1 MGCPAAQALFEDY
14 AQAAMEHFDATDK
27 LSNLVGQHGPFEE
40 QRVNVE
46 RAHEKCSAARLA
58 LQQHWAQHRCRQTG
72 EELGRKKNPSK
83 DQSRFC

>member
-40 QRVNVE
+40 QRE
-46 RAHEKCSAARLA
+46 YTQQALEKYSTARLA
-58 LQQHWAQHRCRQTG
+58 LEKHWIEHSCR
-72 EELGRKKNPSK
+72 EV
-83 DQSRFC
+83 